1 MRGFSDARGA
11 VPLPVLGVLLN
22 GFEAQDAAGISRP
35 GLLLATAPAALVTSP
50 WFGTVRYAG
59 PLLDYGN
66 VVILEPEGNILMIL
80 AGLGDLYVTAGTVIA
95 QGAPLGMMPSAAGA
109 RADLITETPDQTG
122 AALSETIY
130 IELKKDGGAVDPQTW
145 FDWE

>member
-1 MRGFSDARGA
+1 MAMQRIVAEPSPVGLMHPNGPVASAR
-11 VPLPVLGVLLN
+11 
-22 GFEAQDAAGISRP
+22 AGIV
-35 GLLLATAPAALVTSP
+35 LA
-50 WFGTVRYAG
+50 
-59 PLLDYGN
+59 D
-66 VVILEPEGNILMIL
+66 
-80 AGLGDLYVTAGTVIA
+80 VTAGTVIA

-130 IELKKDGGAVDPQTW
+130 IELRQDGSAIDPQPW

>member
-1 MRGFSDARGA
+1 M
-11 VPLPVLGVLLN
+11 
-22 GFEAQDAAGISRP
+22 
-35 GLLLATAPAALVTSP
+35 
-50 WFGTVRYAG
+50 RYAG

-80 AGLGDLYVTAGTVIA
+80 AGLGDLYVTAGAVIL

-130 IELKKDGGAVDPQTW
+130 IEVSQDGGAIDPQPW
-145 FDWE
+145 FNWE

>member
-1 MRGFSDARGA
+1 M
-11 VPLPVLGVLLN
+11 
-22 GFEAQDAAGISRP
+22 
-35 GLLLATAPAALVTSP
+35 
-50 WFGTVRYAG
+50 RYAG

-80 AGLGDLYVTAGTVIA
+80 AGLGDLYVTVGAVIS

-130 IELKKDGGAVDPQTW
+130 IELRQDGGAIDPQPW